1 MIAFV
6 FPGQGSQTRGMGQG
20 LFDEVRE
27 FVSCEREIDACLG
40 YSARTLCLTD
50 PGNRLRQTQY
60 TQPCLYLVNALHYYK
75 ARAAGERPSFVAGH
89 SVGEYNALLAAE
101 AFDLL
106 TGLRLVK
113 QRGELMALA
122 TNGGMAAVVGLD
134 AERIV
139 TLMRRHGLT
148 TLDIA
153 NYNSPEQTVISGPI
167 ADLARAESIFSGA
180 GARRYTP
187 LPVSAAFHS
196 RYMVSARE
204 AFGALL
210 ASFTFKRPSIPV
222 ISEHHRTA
230 ISHRGDPG
238 AARGAHHEPGAVD
251 ADRAGS
257 AGARC
262 HHVQGNRAG
271 AVLTRLIHQTRQ
283 AVPA

>member
-1 MIAFV
+1 
-6 FPGQGSQTRGMGQG
+6 
-20 LFDEVRE
+20 
-27 FVSCEREIDACLG
+27 
-40 YSARTLCLTD
+40 
-50 PGNRLRQTQY
+50 
-60 TQPCLYLVNALHYYK
+60 
-75 ARAAGERPSFVAGH
+75 
-89 SVGEYNALLAAE
+89 
-101 AFDLL
+101 
-106 TGLRLVK
+106 
-113 QRGELMALA
+113 MALA

-167 ADLARAESIFSGA
+167 DDLARAESIFSGA

-222 ISEHHRTA
+222 ISNITGQPYPTA
-230 ISHRGDPG
+230 AIRALLEAHITSPVLWTQTVQSLL
-238 AARGAHHEPGAVD
+238 ARGVTTFKEIGP
-251 ADRAGS
+251 
-257 AGARC
+257 
-262 HHVQGNRAG
+262 G